1 MNHTVSLFFWQT
13 TKRQGERAPVIR
25 GREESGERGG
35 KKTNLSL
42 SRCSLGVARLVVCA
56 LARAPPAFREHR
68 HLREK
73 EKKKQGCQKVTST
86 PFHLFFFVGHGRSL
100 RVRDLRHAR

>member
-1 MNHTVSLFFWQT
+1 M
-13 TKRQGERAPVIR
+13 IR
-25 GREESGERGG
+25 GREESAERGG

-42 SRCSLGVARLVVCA
+42 SRCSLGVARGVVCS
-56 LARAPPAFREHR
+56 LARASTALREHR

-73 EKKKQGCQKVTST
+73 GEEKKGLPKSCFNTVS
-86 PFHLFFFVGHGRSL
+86 FVIFFVGHGRSL